1 MSILVKI
8 VIIFISSIILI
19 KTYIK
24 ASGSLS
30 LNRLNLNSILFYYSL
45 FYFMIGGSIIFLGF
59 NDHYLIE
66 KVKDEYI
73 IRTYFIM
80 LYALIALPVTII
92 FVNRIMNIKKYDIF
106 FKNYIDKKIVIDNN
120 TNKMFILL
128 TLLSIVSGLAIFY
141 MFFKIGYISL
151 FEILRGDFDL
161 ITNRVAISNQ
171 FSGNEYVRNILALGM
186 TPYLSYIVY
195 IYSRTSKRKKW
206 KILFVILLFLS
217 ILCKTYNFEK
227 SPIIIYL
234 LFFLLIEI
242 ILGNKINMQ
251 KILKYIFLSICIILV
266 MYYKVSGYIGPLLS
280 LSEGPISRIF
290 ITQVSTLFLHI
301 QTFPEYCNYLY
312 GESFPS
318 ILAWI
323 FSANE
328 YGVRSGKIVMQ
339 LYNNIGIENGTAG
352 VMNTLYIGEAYAN
365 FGIVGVLIA
374 PIIIGLIIA
383 VISNSILRQK
393 KDPINVGLYIIVTNI
408 YTTAF
413 TGGFVDYI
421 YNSIGFIII
430 IILLIIKI
438 FINNGKIKFHV

>member
-186 TPYLSYIVY
+186 TPYLSYMNEPPSMWECPEEGV
-195 IYSRTSKRKKW
+195 
-206 KILFVILLFLS
+206 
-217 ILCKTYNFEK
+217 
-227 SPIIIYL
+227 PP
-234 LFFLLIEI
+234 LIP
-242 ILGNKINMQ
+242 K
-251 KILKYIFLSICIILV
+251 
-266 MYYKVSGYIGPLLS
+266 
-280 LSEGPISRIF
+280 
-290 ITQVSTLFLHI
+290 
-301 QTFPEYCNYLY
+301 
-312 GESFPS
+312 
-318 ILAWI
+318 
-323 FSANE
+323 
-328 YGVRSGKIVMQ
+328 
-339 LYNNIGIENGTAG
+339 
-352 VMNTLYIGEAYAN
+352 
-365 FGIVGVLIA
+365 
-374 PIIIGLIIA
+374 
-383 VISNSILRQK
+383 
-393 KDPINVGLYIIVTNI
+393 
-408 YTTAF
+408 
-413 TGGFVDYI
+413 
-421 YNSIGFIII
+421 
-430 IILLIIKI
+430 
-438 FINNGKIKFHV
+438 